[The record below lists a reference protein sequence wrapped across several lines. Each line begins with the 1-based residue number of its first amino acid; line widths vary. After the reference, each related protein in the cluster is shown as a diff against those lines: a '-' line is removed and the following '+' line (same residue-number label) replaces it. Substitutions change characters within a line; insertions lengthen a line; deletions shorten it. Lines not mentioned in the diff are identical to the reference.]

1 MSGNNNIQSEEYQG
15 PASYLPS
22 REEVGNKL
30 YGMDEL
36 SLSYSR
42 SHQQNDEENQ
52 RLESSSSNDEKA
64 NTGGASAQQ
73 EQQVQGGGPGPGGP
87 GGPPKERVGFF
98 HPNIS
103 HLRFKLLL
111 NYLKIWFY
119 LCSLVI
125 VVFSIYWGA
134 LYDRESHL
142 KNLTSLVIVEDTRVG
157 DIDGLIGQELTNLM
171 RSPQFNLRAGWRI
184 YQGDEIYQDGLFT
197 RGENISEKLLEKV
210 HHRKYWSAVHIYPNA
225 TYNQY
230 QSYKN
235 AQVDKRP
242 AVEFIYESARDITNM
257 KPYVV
262 TPFQQLEEAF
272 QSNYAPV
279 AQQLISNLTQD
290 EKLNLINSESITT
303 PPNFIFNDYRPYTNN
318 TLLAPLQVGLIYL
331 IIISFFLFNFF
342 VETHKIL
349 LPHLK
354 MPQYILYRFLG
365 NQLSY
370 LVLSL
375 FIGAVSAIFQIDF
388 TVAFGK
394 AGFVVYW
401 FSTYLTMSA
410 VGGASENMAMLIFTY
425 NPPFVGFWLISW
437 VILNVSPS
445 FSPMALTSHFYRY
458 GYMMPIHSSNEI
470 TKVIFLDIWKGQLG
484 LYYGLLVV
492 WVVVN
497 ALLNP
502 LVLKHCGKIMAKRAQ
517 AAAAAK

>member
-1 MSGNNNIQSEEYQG
+1 M
-15 PASYLPS
+15 
-22 REEVGNKL
+22 
-30 YGMDEL
+30 
-36 SLSYSR
+36 
-42 SHQQNDEENQ
+42 
-52 RLESSSSNDEKA
+52 
-64 NTGGASAQQ
+64 
-73 EQQVQGGGPGPGGP
+73 
-87 GGPPKERVGFF
+87 
-98 HPNIS
+98 
-103 HLRFKLLL
+103 
-111 NYLKIWFY
+111 KIWFY

-171 RSPQFNLRAGWRI
+171 RSAQFNSRAGWRI

-517 AAAAAK
+517 AAAAAAK